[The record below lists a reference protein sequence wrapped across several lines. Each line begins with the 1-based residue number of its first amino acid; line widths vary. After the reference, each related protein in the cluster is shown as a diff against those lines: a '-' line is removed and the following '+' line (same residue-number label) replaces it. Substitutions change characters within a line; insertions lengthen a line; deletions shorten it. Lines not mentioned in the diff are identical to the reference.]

1 MFSVVCTPIKVV
13 TRSYGKHN
21 SWTFGDCRSSQVYES
36 NLFYTEKCCQ
46 KPGSYPISCKDSAK
60 DGWHGGY
67 LEIEGTKYCTDF
79 MDGLVKTEEATM
91 GKNKN
96 LL

>member
-1 MFSVVCTPIKVV
+1 MV
-13 TRSYGKHN
+13 TKRYGKEN
-21 SWTFGDCRSSQVYES
+21 SWTFGECSSSQVYG
-36 NLFYTEKCCQ
+36 NNQIYTEECCQ
-46 KPGSYPISCKDSAK
+46 KPGSYSISCKDSAK

-96 LL
+96 LS